1 MKTTYVIQEE
11 FFAGKIC
18 RSNVSMCEVGKNK
31 GAAFAK
37 TYKASP
43 LCWRQQISQ
52 NHFFFA
58 QKSASYDELLRKENS
73 FGRNYQNFYLLN
85 LLDILDKSKK
95 LV

>member
-52 NHFFFA
+52 NHFFLHKIQPVTMNYCEKKIRLAGIIRIFIFLIFWTYWIN
-58 QKSASYDELLRKENS
+58 QKN
-73 FGRNYQNFYLLN
+73 
-85 LLDILDKSKK
+85 
-95 LV
+95 